1 MHELIS
7 AGRMSGFSMQNPEEH
22 VGDRDTA
29 RKNYLRILPSLVQ
42 RLRHKRAEV
51 GLYYML
57 RILVLDFLV
66 PSWLFDTRDFAL
78 LVWDF
83 DRSPPAEP
91 SEPGIRSAAK
101 SDTALLCQLG
111 RPAAEIS
118 KRFEEGASTSVVTQ
132 SGELQ
137 GYHWVKPGP
146 WFKLAWLAFQPSSP
160 NDIFSLDTRVKWS
173 YRGRD
178 LARQLRWHA
187 AARAKRQGYRRMY
200 CTIDTHN
207 RNSLRAAQKVGYH
220 PIARL
225 RFFRLLGLTLILV
238 DDRRRLG
245 FWTRRRPL
253 IIPVASFEGFQGT

>member
-1 MHELIS
+1 MHDLIS

-137 GYHWVKPGP
+137 GYHWSAVVAERHL
-146 WFKLAWLAFQPSSP
+146 LARYPSQMVLSRPRPCPTVTLA
-160 NDIFSLDTRVKWS
+160 
-173 YRGRD
+173 RGRE
-178 LARQLRWHA
+178 
-187 AARAKRQGYRRMY
+187 
-200 CTIDTHN
+200 
-207 RNSLRAAQKVGYH
+207 S
-220 PIARL
+220 
-225 RFFRLLGLTLILV
+225 
-238 DDRRRLG
+238 
-245 FWTRRRPL
+245 
-253 IIPVASFEGFQGT
+253 

>member
-1 MHELIS
+1 
-7 AGRMSGFSMQNPEEH
+7 MSGFSMQNPEEH

-118 KRFEEGASTSVVTQ
+118 KRFEEGASTSVV
-132 SGELQ
+132 S
-137 GYHWVKPGP
+137 
-146 WFKLAWLAFQPSSP
+146 
-160 NDIFSLDTRVKWS
+160 
-173 YRGRD
+173 
-178 LARQLRWHA
+178 
-187 AARAKRQGYRRMY
+187 
-200 CTIDTHN
+200 
-207 RNSLRAAQKVGYH
+207 
-220 PIARL
+220 
-225 RFFRLLGLTLILV
+225 
-238 DDRRRLG
+238 RRRRTTSSRSIPESNGLIEAATLPDSYVG
-245 FWTRRRPL
+245 TRPRELSGKATVECIAP
-253 IIPVASFEGFQGT
+253 

>member
-1 MHELIS
+1 MPGLIVEKS
-7 AGRMSGFSMQNPEEH
+7 EKH
-22 VGDRDTA
+22 TRDDSIGA
-29 RKNYLRILPSLVQ
+29 RSSRRLLPSIAR
-42 RLRHKRAEV
+42 RLRQKRAEV

-57 RILVLDFLV
+57 RIIVLDFLV

-78 LVWDF
+78 LVWDL

-118 KRFEEGASTSVVTQ
+118 KRFEEGASASVVTQ
-132 SGELQ
+132 PGELQ
-137 GYHWVKPGP
+137 GYHWAKPGP

-160 NDIFSLDTRVKWS
+160 SDIFSLDTRVKWS

-187 AARAKRQGYRRMY
+187 AARARRQGYRRMY

-207 RNSLRAAQKVGYH
+207 RNSLRAAEKAGYH

-225 RFFRLLGLTLILV
+225 KFVRLLGLTWILV
-238 DDRRRLG
+238 DSRHRLG
-245 FWTRRRPL
+245 FWTRHHPL
-253 IIPVASFEGFQGT
+253 TIPVATFKDFQGT